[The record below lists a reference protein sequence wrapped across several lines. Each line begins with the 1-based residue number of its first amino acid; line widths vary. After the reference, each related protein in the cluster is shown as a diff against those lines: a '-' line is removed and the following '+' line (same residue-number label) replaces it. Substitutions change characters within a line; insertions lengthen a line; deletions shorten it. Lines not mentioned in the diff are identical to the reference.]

1 MAGSI
6 CPTIKNNKRGGS
18 MYPTHRK
25 IKRSRYEKLKK
36 DYLKKDRTLH
46 SLYMELN
53 EEIHIERQTFFR
65 LIDMIRMEE
74 GYKPLNRKK

>member
-1 MAGSI
+1 
-6 CPTIKNNKRGGS
+6 
-18 MYPTHRK
+18 MYPTHTK

-53 EEIHIERQTFFR
+53 EEMPIERQTFFR
-65 LIDMIRMEE
+65 LINLIRIEE
-74 GYKPLNRKK
+74 GYKPLNR